1 MFIRWAVC
9 KKKKKEKKQHPM
21 RSYSKTFIFI
31 SENCLYK
38 KTETKRNVLIILI
51 VISKISGMCIQ
62 ELNKFIFGIKEII
75 LLPVEIV

>member
-1 MFIRWAVC
+1 
-9 KKKKKEKKQHPM
+9 M